1 MTFHNLHETV
11 WEIVNNIHLYTET
24 VSRHRVQP
32 MCTISVILNQSQ
44 GDDLINQI
52 KFGNSKLTSQFIDS
66 HFCFG
71 LVPDKQDGTF
81 TRLIRLEL
89 DLPYNIIRIYGIVLI
104 FRSNRAFVTQVVL
117 AFISLLLCFLAET
130 IQAPRLLLSLAS
142 VSRQTQITSNG
153 KERNVWDKFRVSNL
167 LNLNFFECNCESL

>member
-1 MTFHNLHETV
+1 
-11 WEIVNNIHLYTET
+11 
-24 VSRHRVQP
+24 

-52 KFGNSKLTSQFIDS
+52 KFGNSKLTSQFIGS

-89 DLPYNIIRIYGIVLI
+89 DLSYNIIRIYGIVLI
-104 FRSNRAFVTQVVL
+104 FRSNRPFVTQVVL

-142 VSRQTQITSNG
+142 VSRQTQITSHG